1 MVLPQPHVCPECND
15 SFETLRQLVAHQ
27 THKHGHRYPRGIVT
41 VTNTCVWCRNI
52 YRDRRATC
60 LHHQQSWKRAYC
72 TGRGSHLH
80 TVVIPV
86 NTSCSHCDQHFES
99 VAMLLEHLRTVFPLD
114 RRNAELGLDAVVRNA
129 GGEAT
134 ENDAPSRYTGAAEP
148 DSLKQ
153 MLLILSRLALKHDLE
168 IRELQAATF
177 RTLLVKQDEPLML
190 ASKGAT
196 GLFVAKSKEGQRP
209 PGEPHVYG

>member
-1 MVLPQPHVCPECND
+1 MAFVRHIEAVKIPTPSCLGGPLALAPDRPHVCPECND

-27 THKHGHRYPRGIVT
+27 THKHGYRHPPGIVT

-52 YRDRRATC
+52 YRDRRATY
-60 LHHQQSWKRAYC
+60 LHHQQSWKRGYC

-99 VAMLLEHLRTVFPLD
+99 VAMLLEHLRTVFPFE

-134 ENDAPSRYTGAAEP
+134 ENEAPSRYTGAAEP
-148 DSLKQ
+148 RHTEANAAHSVPPGLETRSGDS
-153 MLLILSRLALKHDLE
+153 R
-168 IRELQAATF
+168 AA
-177 RTLLVKQDEPLML
+177 R
-190 ASKGAT
+190 
-196 GLFVAKSKEGQRP
+196 RP
-209 PGEPHVYG
+209 PSARCW